1 MIRRFENLIID
12 VLNNL
17 KESVSG
23 KMVFTVPFISTGRER
38 VGCDINRICSKT
50 GLKLEDG
57 FPIQEFREGQ
67 IVGREI
73 VVLKK

>member
-1 MIRRFENLIID
+1 MVGKFEKLIIS
-12 VLNNL
+12 VLNNM
-17 KESVSG
+17 KKSVTG
-23 KMVFTVPFISTGRER
+23 RFVFSSPFIDLGRER
-38 VGCDINRICSKT
+38 IGCDFLKISEKT
-50 GLKLEDG
+50 GLKIEEG